1 MDVRH
6 FQKSCTS
13 ISCRLTDDNLTA
25 DSDRLLSV
33 VLLYDQPCDT
43 RALDEALFSL
53 AIQDHTPLEV
63 VVALP
68 ACGRALPRQ
77 IEQAVQCQ
85 PWPEQTRAQ
94 IVSAPARTSPQIS
107 ADLVNA
113 GLLHAT
119 GRYVAF
125 LPHQQLVYH
134 HSYAALIERLQ
145 STDAVVAF
153 GGVRRATHE
162 PGHRHWMVEEK
173 KLLQPGAARLGRAIH
188 VGDWLHS
195 FVADRERLTPDYLL
209 AQEPGSRLAMTM
221 FLLRLA
227 LHPRADFTL
236 AAGRLF
242 ESRVPAQLYDK
253 PKEQDDSP
261 ATADVRTLLSTAGLR
276 LRPEFVCPDVLFAE
290 AVEALSR
297 HVAVGGV

>member
-1 MDVRH
+1 V
-6 FQKSCTS
+6 
-13 ISCRLTDDNLTA
+13 

-33 VLLYDQPCDT
+33 VLLYDQPCDA

-68 ACGRALPRQ
+68 ACGRTLPRQ
-77 IEQAVQCQ
+77 VEQAVQAQ
-85 PWPEQTRAQ
+85 PWPEQTRAW
-94 IVSAPARTSPQIS
+94 IVSVPTRTSPQIS
-107 ADLVNA
+107 ADLINA
-113 GLLHAT
+113 GLLCAT

-125 LPHQQLVYH
+125 LPHQHLVYQ

-188 VGDWLHS
+188 VGQWLHS
-195 FVADRERLTPDYLL
+195 FVADRERLTPDCLL
-209 AQEPGSRLAMTM
+209 AHEPGSQLAVSM

-227 LHPRADFTL
+227 LHPRADFTS
-236 AAGRLF
+236 ASGRLF
-242 ESRVPAQLYDK
+242 ESRIAAQFCGK
-253 PKEQDDSP
+253 RKEEDDSLP
-261 ATADVRTLLSTAGLR
+261 ATADVRTLLTTAGLR
-276 LRPEFVCPDVLFAE
+276 LRPEFVCADVLFAE
-290 AVEALSR
+290 AVEALSQS
-297 HVAVGGV
+297 VAVGGV